1 MAPNIPDAALGLPA
15 ATGLRYARCLLHPLR
30 EAAARCPL
38 CGGTFCRECVTD
50 EDDKLACPPCLRRMA
65 RPPAPKAS
73 LARRFRQTLAG
84 FTALACLAV
93 LFFVLLRWRVNTPEL
108 HLKFGG
114 LADEQPATESH
125 E

>member
-1 MAPNIPDAALGLPA
+1 MQGFA
-15 ATGLRYARCLLHPLR
+15 ATDLTDREIDEITHLNAMRFFQFDPFAIRPRDKCTVGALRAEATGHDVSIVAKGRRVEHDHP
-30 EAAARCPL
+30 
-38 CGGTFCRECVTD
+38 
-50 EDDKLACPPCLRRMA
+50 M
-65 RPPAPKAS
+65 
-73 LARRFRQTLAG
+73 TLAG

-93 LFFVLLRWRVNTPEL
+93 LFFALLRWRVNTPEL